1 MNVET
6 LMSDCSS
13 FRFQMLWYRSDV
25 VVSNYYPGAVYI
37 RDMSVV
43 LQQHMM
49 LTGKKKKIDN
59 GYIAKII

>member
-1 MNVET
+1 
-6 LMSDCSS
+6 MSDCSS

-25 VVSNYYPGAVYI
+25 VVSKYYPGAVYI

-49 LTGKKKKIDN
+49 LTGKKKIDN

>member
-1 MNVET
+1 
-6 LMSDCSS
+6 MSDCSS

-25 VVSNYYPGAVYI
+25 VVSKYYPGAVYI

-49 LTGKKKKIDN
+49 LTGKKKK
-59 GYIAKII
+59 K